1 MTLTLFIGKESSNKM
16 PEENKESKEKKKIH
30 NLNRILLG
38 ARELGA
44 SDVHLQI
51 GYRPIT
57 RINGRIKFLD
67 TEECNGEFLQEVI
80 DGTLD
85 KDQNVR
91 LMKNKS
97 IDIAIEVMGKI
108 KKDKENKRYRHR
120 VNIAYLTKGNNTE
133 PFIAFRL
140 IPDKIR
146 PIEKI
151 GFPDDVWKNIVGWKG
166 QEEAENVPGLRRG
179 LVLVTGITGSG
190 KTTTLASLINQINET
205 RAEHIITM
213 EDPIEYVYPRANS
226 IIKQREIGSSLNSF
240 ADGVKYSLREDPDII
255 LVGEIR
261 DRDTALHALEAS
273 ETGHLVFSTL
283 HDPSATE
290 TVDRYVGL
298 FNPDE
303 QDKVRISLASN
314 LAYVFSQN
322 LIPCEK
328 GTERR
333 LVMEVMNV
341 RDTPAIRTRI
351 RRGEYNQLI
360 GEMQSHRKYKNIT
373 FDHRLVELYKTGELG
388 DMRKDE
394 VLSYAHDPESVKQD
408 IDKLK

>member
-1 MTLTLFIGKESSNKM
+1 M
-16 PEENKESKEKKKIH
+16 PEQDEKSEKRRTPYLNK
-30 NLNRILLG
+30 ILLG
-38 ARELGA
+38 AREAGA

-57 RINGRIKFLD
+57 RINGRIAFLD
-67 TEECNGEFLQEVI
+67 TEECTGEFLQEI
-80 DGTLD
+80 ISGTLD
-85 KDQNVR
+85 KDQNVK

-97 IDIAIEVMGKI
+97 IDIAMSVEGKL
-108 KKDKENKRYRHR
+108 KKDEEKKKYRHR
-120 VNIAYLTKGNNTE
+120 VNMAYLTKGNHTE

-140 IPDKIR
+140 IPDKIM
-146 PIEKI
+146 PVEKI
-151 GFPDDVWKNIVGWKG
+151 GFPLDVWKNITGWKSHTG
-166 QEEAENVPGLRRG
+166 IEEENVPGLRRG

-190 KTTTLASLINQINET
+190 KTTTLASLINQINMT

-213 EDPIEYVYPRANS
+213 EDPVEYVYPRARS

-290 TVDRYVGL
+290 TVDRYVSL
-298 FNPDE
+298 FEPDE
-303 QDKVRISLASN
+303 QDKVRTSLASN
-314 LAYVFSQN
+314 LAYVLSQN

-341 RDTPAIRTRI
+341 RDTPAIKTRI

-373 FDHRLVELYKTGELG
+373 FDHRLVELYRAGKLG
-388 DMRKDE
+388 AMRKDE
-394 VLSYAHDPESVKQD
+394 VLSYAHDPESVK
-408 IDKLK
+408 IDLDKPEK